1 MKSLVKYVDTKH
13 AFFFILILYEPTP
26 PTKVIECYHNYPK
39 YLIK

>member
-13 AFFFILILYEPTP
+13 AFFLLLFLYEPTP
-26 PTKVIECYHNYPK
+26 PTKVIEFYHNYSK